1 MSFLRKHWFDLG
13 GLLSLLC
20 AVYVGLNYQTFGKV
34 QLILWI
40 SLISLFVHQLEEYR
54 YPGYFPGMINAA
66 VYQSPTPDR
75 YPLNSQT
82 SLIVNEII
90 GWLAYLLAALFGA
103 QYIWLGIATIVISL
117 GNFFAHTFMFNIK
130 GRTWYNPGTA
140 TAILLFLPIAIWFFI
155 TIRKAAS
162 VSAIDWAIGIVLGLL
177 LNYIGII
184 KLIDWMANRNT
195 TYVFD
200 DYQLRPED
208 RLNQK

>member
-1 MSFLRKHWFDLG
+1 MSFLRKHWYDLG
-13 GLLSLLC
+13 GVLALVC
-20 AVYVGLNYQTFGKV
+20 AVYVALNFPAFGKV

-54 YPGYFPGMINAA
+54 YPGFFPGMINAA
-66 VYQSPTPDR
+66 VYQSTMPDR

-82 SLIVNEII
+82 SLIVNVVI

-140 TAILLFLPIAIWFFI
+140 TALLLFLPIAIWYFM
-155 TIRKAAS
+155 TIRSIAS
-162 VSAIDWAIGIVLGLL
+162 VTAMDWTFGIVLGLL

-195 TYVFD
+195 TYVFA
-200 DYQLRPED
+200 DYQLRPDD
-208 RLNQK
+208 RRNKK

>member
-1 MSFLRKHWFDLG
+1 MSFLRKHWYDLG
-13 GLLSLLC
+13 GVLALVC
-20 AVYVGLNYQTFGKV
+20 AVYVALNFPVFGKV

-40 SLISLFVHQLEEYR
+40 SLISLFIHQLEEYR

-66 VYQSPTPDR
+66 VYQSTTPDR

-82 SLIVNEII
+82 SLIVNVII
-90 GWLAYLLAALFGA
+90 GWLVYLLAALFGA

>member
-20 AVYVGLNYQTFGKV
+20 AVYIGLNYQTFGKV

-40 SLISLFVHQLEEYR
+40 SLISLFIHQLEEYR

-66 VYQSPTPDR
+66 VYQSTTPDR

-82 SLIVNEII
+82 SLIVNVII
-90 GWLAYLLAALFGA
+90 GWLVYLLAALFGA

-162 VSAIDWAIGIVLGLL
+162 VSAINWAIGIVLGLL

-184 KLIDWMANRNT
+184 KLVDWMANRNT

-208 RLNQK
+208 RLNQR

>member
-1 MSFLRKHWFDLG
+1 VSFLRKHWFDLG
-13 GLLSLLC
+13 GVLALVC
-20 AVYVGLNYQTFGKV
+20 AVYVALNFPAFGKV

-54 YPGYFPGMINAA
+54 FPGYFPGMINAA
-66 VYQSPTPDR
+66 VYQSTMPDR

-82 SLIVNEII
+82 SLIVNVII
-90 GWLAYLLAALFGA
+90 GWLAYLLAALFGS
-103 QYIWLGIATIVISL
+103 YCIWLGIATIVISL

-140 TAILLFLPIAIWFFI
+140 TSILLFLPIAIWFFI
-155 TIRKAAS
+155 TIRS
-162 VSAIDWAIGIVLGLL
+162 VLLVSAMDWTIGIVLGFV
-177 LNYIGII
+177 LNYVGII

-195 TYVFD
+195 TYVFA

-208 RLNQK
+208 RPNQK

>member
-40 SLISLFVHQLEEYR
+40 SLISLFIHQLEEYR

-66 VYQSPTPDR
+66 VYQSTTPDR

-82 SLIVNEII
+82 SLIVNVII

-140 TAILLFLPIAIWFFI
+140 TAILLFLPIAIWLFI